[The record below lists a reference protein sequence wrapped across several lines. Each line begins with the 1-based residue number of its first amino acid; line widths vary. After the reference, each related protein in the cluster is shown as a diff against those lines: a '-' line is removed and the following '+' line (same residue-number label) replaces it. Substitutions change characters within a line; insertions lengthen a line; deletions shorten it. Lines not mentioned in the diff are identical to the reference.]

1 MKEIKS
7 ALEIFSFQE
16 IGGKKSHKFISY
28 KSSGL
33 FLNQSE
39 MEA

>member
-1 MKEIKS
+1 MKKIKPV
-7 ALEIFSFQE
+7 LEIFNFQE
-16 IGGKKSHKFISY
+16 IGGKKSHKIISY

-39 MEA
+39 MET